1 MLRWIELDGLANLR
15 DLGGLPTTG
24 EVVQPR
30 RLLRSDNLQT
40 LTAADVDALLTLGLT
55 DVIDLRSSY
64 ESDAE
69 GPGPLTRE
77 PRVSI
82 HQHSF
87 FREWRDGVGEDKY
100 EIGDAGERPEV
111 MPEEALPWVDLEP
124 SVELANPI
132 ASIYLS
138 YVLDRPDSVLSALR
152 EISTARGAALVH
164 CAAGKDRTGTLVAM
178 TLSLVGVERQAV
190 IEDYAA
196 STERVE
202 AVVGRLL
209 ASPTYAENL
218 RDRPMASHASYPE
231 TMRVFLEHVDERYGG
246 VPGLVERIGWTR
258 SDTDR
263 LRRQLLA
270 P

>member
-1 MLRWIELDGLANLR
+1 VGRWIDLEGLANLR
-15 DLGGLPTTG
+15 DLGGLPTESG
-24 EVVQPR
+24 DVVQSR

-40 LTAADVDALLTLGLT
+40 LTARDVETLLEIGLS
-55 DVIDLRSSY
+55 DVIDLRSEY
-64 ESDAE
+64 ESESE
-69 GPGPLTRE
+69 GPGPLSRE
-77 PRVSI
+77 SRVVI

-87 FREWRDGVGEDKY
+87 FREWREGIGEDKP
-100 EIGDAGERPEV
+100 AERPEV

-178 TLSLVGVERQAV
+178 ALSLVGVEREAV
-190 IEDYAA
+190 IDDYAA

-231 TMRVFLEHVDERYGG
+231 TMRVFLEHVDEQYGG
-246 VPGLVERIGWTR
+246 VAGLVARIGWTR
-258 SDTDR
+258 ADSER
-263 LRRQLLA
+263 LRVRLLA
-270 P
+270 D